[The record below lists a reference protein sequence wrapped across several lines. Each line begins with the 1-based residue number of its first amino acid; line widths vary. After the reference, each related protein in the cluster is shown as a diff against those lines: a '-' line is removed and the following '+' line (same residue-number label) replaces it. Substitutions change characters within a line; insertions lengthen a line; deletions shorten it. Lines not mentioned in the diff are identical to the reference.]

1 MFAGLGDA
9 RVAELLSS
17 LRQEAQESVGN
28 MVLGL
33 VIETARDVLTGMN
46 SPEGDCIFC
55 MDSLLDEAST
65 SGSQE
70 LTKLPCYHCFHL

>member
-1 MFAGLGDA
+1 
-9 RVAELLSS
+9 
-17 LRQEAQESVGN
+17 